1 MKETKLLLDQL
12 HILQE
17 VQIIKKQIC

>member
-12 HILQE
+12 HILQKI
-17 VQIIKKQIC
+17 QIIKKQIF